1 MNLEGESVISH
12 VERLTL
18 LQPSHIF
25 YAVVDALLRVRLV
38 RHVMGGLIILRRF
51 KFSDPAVCPPIKAEL
66 FHPLEKFLGMRS
78 NLLASS

>member
-1 MNLEGESVISH
+1 MISY

-18 LQPSHIF
+18 LQSSHIF
-25 YAVVDALLRVRLV
+25 DAIVNTLLRFRLD
-38 RHVMGGLIILRRF
+38 RHIMSSLIILRRF
-51 KFSDPAVCPPIKAEL
+51 KFSDPAVCPLIKAEL